1 MWLTIAIS
9 FPPTSPRLRQYRHHL
24 PPYPL
29 HCAATASDHSRHLQ
43 DAVTGAKMPADGRL
57 DLLIDLRPSE
67 PLETLLARP
76 IQSGPDTR
84 SDHLPFQFPE
94 YASHLHH
101 RLAKG
106 AGTVDRLLVG
116 IERHPG
122 GIHFR
127 HRAGDVQDAPAEPVD
142 GPDHENLEST
152 SYGVLEHL
160 VKRWALVATLCA
172 RDATAIREGRRPD
185 GSIIGPPMPIALY
198 RGISDRDLIAM
209 VTYLR
214 AVPPKRN
221 SVTQRSTYPFALE
234 SYGPPI
240 THVADPPDNPVARGA
255 DIAGPL
261 AHCMDCH
268 TPVLTALQRDWT
280 RIGAGGVPFEGPWGF
295 VTAPNITPD
304 RDHGGIGDWT
314 DDQILGAI
322 RQAVASDG
330 RRLLPP
336 MAARAAVYSHITD
349 QDLRDLIAYLRSL
362 PAQ

>member
-1 MWLTIAIS
+1 
-9 FPPTSPRLRQYRHHL
+9 
-24 PPYPL
+24 
-29 HCAATASDHSRHLQ
+29 
-43 DAVTGAKMPADGRL
+43 
-57 DLLIDLRPSE
+57 
-67 PLETLLARP
+67 
-76 IQSGPDTR
+76 
-84 SDHLPFQFPE
+84 
-94 YASHLHH
+94 
-101 RLAKG
+101 
-106 AGTVDRLLVG
+106 
-116 IERHPG
+116 
-122 GIHFR
+122 
-127 HRAGDVQDAPAEPVD
+127 
-142 GPDHENLEST
+142 
-152 SYGVLEHL
+152 
-160 VKRWALVATLCA
+160 
-172 RDATAIREGRRPD
+172 
-185 GSIIGPPMPIALY
+185 MPIALY

-255 DIAGPL
+255 YIAGPL

-280 RIGAGGVPFEGPWGF
+280 RMGAGGVPFEGPWGF
-295 VTAPNITPD
+295 ATAPNITPD
-304 RDHGGIGDWT
+304 KDHGGIGDWT

-336 MAARAAVYSHITD
+336 MAARAAVYSRITD